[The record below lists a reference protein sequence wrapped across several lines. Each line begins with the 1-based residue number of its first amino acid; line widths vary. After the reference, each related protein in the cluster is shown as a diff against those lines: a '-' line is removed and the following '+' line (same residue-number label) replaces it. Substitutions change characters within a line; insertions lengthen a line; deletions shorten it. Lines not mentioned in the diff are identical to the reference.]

1 MKIKRCVMFAV
12 SVCLCVLLISFNIL
26 PNVRNTE
33 DNTSN
38 DKQVKRNQN
47 WDIYVRENPPDK
59 HTVET
64 NSTSRYLI
72 YHCGGSGICGG
83 WTDRLKG
90 IVTGYILSTL
100 TNRKFGIRIT
110 DIPCNLSSII
120 QPNIINWDFNPV
132 LKKSSISNHFYVG
145 STQFYSNIKEMDFN
159 VEFKKP
165 IVYFRANLD
174 YVDGLKQ
181 NKLYNT
187 QLSWMKHLSRDQ
199 VYAKIIKELFTLA
212 PDSQKLIDTFMKI
225 ALPSEKHKLVCAHVR
240 RGRNPT
246 IPNDSQVRVSDEDV
260 LHVWKFLL
268 HYNNPNI
275 YRIFFTSDSESDVTR
290 ARNLFPDQMVD
301 NKGQIIHFERAS
313 GQRDCEGFRKVVVD
327 QQILMKCD
335 VLMISFSG
343 FSRMAAYVRGKDDD
357 TFCLLRNHTGIIPC
371 RPSTMKE
378 LYHVTG

>member
-1 MKIKRCVMFAV
+1 MKIKRVMMAV
-12 SVCLCVLLISFNIL
+12 SVCLCVLLISFNIF

-33 DNTSN
+33 DNTNN
-38 DKQVKRNQN
+38 DKQVKREQDLNMYFRQN
-47 WDIYVRENPPDK
+47 FPDK
-59 HTVET
+59 HIVET
-64 NSTSRYLI
+64 YNTSRYLI
-72 YHCGGSGICGG
+72 YHCDGSGTCGG

-100 TNRKFGIRIT
+100 TNRKFDIRIT

-120 QPNIINWDFNPV
+120 QPNIIKWDSNPV
-132 LKKSSISNHFYVG
+132 LKKSSISNHFYAG
-145 STQFYSNIKEMDFN
+145 STQFYNNIKDMDFN

-165 IVYFRANLD
+165 IVYFRTNLD

-199 VYAKIIKELFTLA
+199 VYAKIVKELFTLA
-212 PDSQKLIDTFMKI
+212 PDSQKLMDTFMKT

-260 LHVWKFLL
+260 LHVWKFLR
-268 HYNNPNI
+268 HYNNPDI
-275 YRIFFTSDSESDVTR
+275 YRIFFTSDSDSDVTR
-290 ARNLFPDQMVD
+290 ARNLFPDQMVE
-301 NKGQIIHFERAS
+301 NKGQVIHFDKARD
-313 GQRDCEGFRKVVVD
+313 QKDCEGFRKVVVD

-371 RPSTMKE
+371 KPSTMKE
-378 LYHVTG
+378 LYHVMG